1 MQTLTAN
8 KNLGACQAIIGLEV
22 HIELATKSK
31 MFCSCPS
38 EHFGVEPNTH
48 TCPICLGLPGAL
60 PYPNQK
66 AIEWTILVGLAL
78 NCEVSLF
85 SKFDRKNYFY
95 PDLPKGYQIS
105 QYDLPLAKNGKCPA
119 ERDPAPQESMVNGQC
134 RIRRVHLEEDTGKLI
149 HQGGDSF
156 IDFNR
161 SGVPLLEIVTE
172 PDFSSSE
179 EVKVFLQELQ
189 KLVRYLG
196 VAEAD
201 MEKGEMRCEP
211 NVNLKITEGDRTYFT
226 PIVEIKNVNSFR
238 FVAGAID
245 FEIKRQLEEFEKTR
259 IERGVGNKQT
269 RGWDEVKKITFTQ
282 REKEEAED
290 YRYFPEPD
298 IPPLRWTKS
307 QIASLQ
313 SQIPELPGLKLARF
327 AKEYGLSE
335 SAALILTQTPQT
347 ANFYEKAVKKT
358 LSEGIS
364 AKEIANLIINKR
376 IKADTKVSV
385 DEFVELVLASK
396 EKAQLPKK
404 EEERLILEAIE
415 KNPSAVDDFKKGK
428 KTALEFLVGQI
439 ARLSQGKA
447 DPNKIRKLLLDA
459 LNAS

>member
-8 KNLGACQAIIGLEV
+8 KNLGAYQTVIGLEV

-31 MFCSCPS
+31 MFCSCS
-38 EHFGVEPNTH
+38 SVHFGVKPNAH
-48 TCPICLGLPGAL
+48 TCPVCLGLPGAL

-66 AIEWTILVGLAL
+66 AIEWTMLVGLAL

-105 QYDLPLAKNGKCPA
+105 QYDLPMAVNG
-119 ERDPAPQESMVNGQC
+119 QWSMVNGQC

-149 HQGGDSF
+149 HQAGCSF

-211 NVNLKITEGDRTYFT
+211 NVNLKITQGNKTYFT

-238 FVAGAID
+238 FVAQAID
-245 FEIKRQLEEFEKTR
+245 FEINRQREEFEKTR
-259 IERGVGNKQT
+259 IERGIGNKQT
-269 RGWDEVKKITFTQ
+269 RGWDEAKKITFTQ

-298 IPPLRWTKS
+298 IPPLRWSKS
-307 QIASLQ
+307 QVASLQ
-313 SQIPELPGLKLARF
+313 SRIPELPREKIARF
-327 AKEYGLSE
+327 VKEYGISE
-335 SAALILTQTPQT
+335 SAALILSQTSQT
-347 ANFYEKAVKKT
+347 ADFYERAVKKIQPQ
-358 LSEGIS
+358 GVF

-376 IKADTKVSV
+376 IKADTV
-385 DEFVELVLASK
+385 DEFVELVLVSK

-428 KTALEFLVGQI
+428 KTALEFLVGQV

-447 DPNKIRKLLLDA
+447 DANKIRDILKNRLET
-459 LNAS
+459 S